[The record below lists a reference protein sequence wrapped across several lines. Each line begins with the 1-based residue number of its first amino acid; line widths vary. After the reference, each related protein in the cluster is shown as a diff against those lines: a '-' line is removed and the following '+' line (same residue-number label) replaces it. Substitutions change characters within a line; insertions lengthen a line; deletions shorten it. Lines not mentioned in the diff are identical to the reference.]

1 MILALRCIG
10 IDVSKHRL
18 DIFDDAIGAAESIAN
33 APQPITEQVARWRC
47 GNVLVVFEATGIYD
61 HELAAQ
67 LRQAGIRF
75 ARINPARARDF
86 ARASGRLA
94 KTDAIDAH
102 MLANFARAM
111 LPPEEPAPEPARN
124 ALALLAKRRDQLV
137 QMRAQEKNRRSEAKD
152 HAMIEDIGRLIDFLD
167 GEIAMIEA
175 RITALIE
182 AEEPIAED
190 ARLIRSIPG
199 VGPVACMQLI
209 AQMPEL
215 GRIGPKQVAALAGLA
230 PRNVDSGT
238 YRGKRTIGGGR
249 KRVRDAL
256 YMAAL
261 NAIRRSS
268 SFRAFYQ
275 RLRTA
280 GKPAKLALI
289 AVARKL
295 LTVLNAMLRD
305 RKPYLAATVT

>member
-1 MILALRCIG
+1 MILALRCVG

-47 GNVLVVFEATGIYD
+47 GSVFVVFEATGVYD
-61 HELAAQ
+61 QELAEQ
-67 LRQAGIRF
+67 LHQAGIRF

-94 KTDAIDAH
+94 KTDAIDAR
-102 MLANFARAM
+102 MLADFARVM
-111 LPPEEPAPEPARN
+111 LPQQDPAPEPARA
-124 ALALLAKRRDQLV
+124 ALAMLAKRRDQLV
-137 QMRAQEKNRRSEAKD
+137 QMRAQEKNRRSEARD
-152 HAMIEDIGRLIDFLD
+152 YTMIEGIGRLIDFLD
-167 GEIAMIEA
+167 AEIAMIEA
-175 RITALIE
+175 RIAAFIE
-182 AEEPIAED
+182 AEAPIAED

-215 GRIGPKQVAALAGLA
+215 GQIGPKQVAALAGLA
-230 PRNVDSGT
+230 PLNVDSGT
-238 YRGKRTIGGGR
+238 HRGKRTIGGGR

-261 NAIRRSS
+261 NAIRPNG

-305 RKPYLAATVT
+305 RKPFRTAPET

>member
-18 DIFDDAIGAAESIAN
+18 DIFDEAVGAAESIAN
-33 APQPITEQVARWRC
+33 APQPITQQVARWRC
-47 GNVLVVFEATGIYD
+47 GNVFVVFEATGIYD
-61 HELAAQ
+61 RELAAQ
-67 LRQAGIRF
+67 LRQAGIRY

-94 KTDAIDAH
+94 KTDAIDAC
-102 MLANFARAM
+102 MLAAFARAM
-111 LPPEEPAPEPARN
+111 VPPADPAPEPARN

-137 QMRAQEKNRRSEAKD
+137 QMRAQEKNRRSEAHD
-152 HAMIEDIGRLIDFLD
+152 RAMIEDIARHIGFLD
-167 GEIAMIEA
+167 GEIANIET
-175 RITALIE
+175 RIATLIKT
-182 AEEPIAED
+182 EPAIAED
-190 ARLIRSIPG
+190 ARLLRSAPG

-215 GRIGPKQVAALAGLA
+215 GQVGPKQVAALAGLA
-230 PRNVDSGT
+230 PLNVDSGT
-238 YRGKRTIGGGR
+238 HRGKRTIGGGR

-261 NAIRRSS
+261 NAVRRAG
-268 SFRAFYQ
+268 SFRGFYQ

-295 LTVLNAMLRD
+295 LTTLNAMLRD
-305 RKPYLAATVT
+305 RKPYIPALPT